1 MILFWW
7 LWHYF
12 ATSMILLR
20 YYCGWYYYD
29 FCMLSCL
36 QILRFCWFMVSCLLQ
51 FHEILLIP
59 MLYGIDGWIIDV
71 ELLEKVSNGSYQDA
85 MLLALN
91 AWHHESA
98 WKTVLC
104 NFRTG
109 SSYIQWVEAMRNG
122 LSIAHPSGMPH
133 DSLFKINRKSSETKL
148 CFSRHFR
155 FSDCL

>member
-1 MILFWW
+1 
-7 LWHYF
+7 
-12 ATSMILLR
+12 
-20 YYCGWYYYD
+20 
-29 FCMLSCL
+29 
-36 QILRFCWFMVSCLLQ
+36 
-51 FHEILLIP
+51 

-122 LSIAHPSGMPH
+122 LSIAHHSGMPH
-133 DSLFKINRKSSETKL
+133 DSLFKINRNHQKPSCVFQDILDFQIVCKKHVCAGLFFAWNKRRLSWN
-148 CFSRHFR
+148 
-155 FSDCL
+155 D